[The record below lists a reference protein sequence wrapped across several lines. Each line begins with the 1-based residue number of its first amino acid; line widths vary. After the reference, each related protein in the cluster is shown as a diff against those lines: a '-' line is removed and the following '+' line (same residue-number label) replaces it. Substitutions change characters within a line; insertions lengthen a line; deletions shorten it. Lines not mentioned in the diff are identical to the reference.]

1 MFWPLLFPREVVLRN
16 FLSHIFFQGNINYL
30 YGNNRKKT
38 LLTNLS
44 IKNYALI
51 DHLNVKFTN
60 GFTVIT
66 GETGAGKSILLG
78 GLSLVLGKRADL
90 SSLREKDNKC
100 IVEAEFEIS
109 KYGLEAFFAENDLDY
124 EKKTI
129 IRREILPSGKSR
141 AFINDSPVT
150 LDILSQLGDQ
160 LIDVHSQHQTLRLA
174 DNDFQLKVIDAL
186 ADNGKGLKEYASKLL
201 LYQSTLK
208 ELQNLEDFQLS
219 ATKEHEYNSF
229 LLQELSSAPLKEG
242 ILEELE
248 EQYEQLNNVEIILE
262 QLSHGQQL
270 LNEEQIGVVNLLAEL
285 KQVSNKL
292 ASFGHQYSDLNERVT
307 SVFIELDDISNELNI
322 LNEKVEAD
330 PEMLEQVNTKLLLL
344 YDLQKKHKV
353 QSITELL
360 EIRNKLEEMV
370 SATENVAMDIDR
382 KKKELQLLA
391 TALNT
396 EASNLSKKRKSAI
409 PNLKKQLEDTLIDL
423 GMASATFKIEI
434 NASKEFKSTGKDDL
448 TFLFSANKGSDYGDL
463 KKVAS
468 GGELSRIM
476 LTIKAILAKYEH
488 LPTMMF
494 DEIDTGVSGEISNKM
509 GDIMQ
514 AMSNTM
520 QIFSITHLPQVA
532 AKGVHHF
539 KVYKEEELMGTNT
552 KMKKLS
558 SEERIVELAEM
569 LGGKTLS
576 DSALAHAR
584 QLLD

>member
-1 MFWPLLFPREVVLRN
+1 M
-16 FLSHIFFQGNINYL
+16 
-30 YGNNRKKT
+30 
-38 LLTNLS
+38 LTNLS

-90 SSLREKDNKC
+90 SSLREKEDKC

-109 KYGLEAFFAENDLDY
+109 KYGLESFFMENDLDY
-124 EKKTI
+124 ETKTI

-186 ADNGKGLKEYASKLL
+186 ADNGQVISAYSSKLL
-201 LYQSTLK
+201 LYQSTQK
-208 ELQNLEDFQLS
+208 ELQKLVDFQNS

-229 LLQELSSAPLKEG
+229 LLQELISAPLKEG

-270 LNEEQIGVVNLLAEL
+270 LNDEQIGLVNLLTEL

-292 ASFGHQYSDLNERVT
+292 ASFGHQYSDINERIK
-307 SVFIELDDISNELNI
+307 SVFIELDDISTELNI
-322 LNEKVEAD
+322 LNDKVEAD
-330 PEMLEQVNTKLLLL
+330 PQLLEQVNAKLQLL
-344 YDLQKKHKV
+344 YDLLKKHKV
-353 QSITELL
+353 QTIPELM
-360 EIRNKLEEMV
+360 EIRNALDEKV
-370 SATENVAMDIDR
+370 SATENVVADIDR
-382 KKKELQLLA
+382 KKKELHQLE

-396 EASNLSKKRKSAI
+396 EASNISKRRKLVI
-409 PNLKKQLEDTLIDL
+409 PKLKEQLEETLIDL
-423 GMASATFKIEI
+423 GMASATFKIDI
-434 NASKEFKSTGKDDL
+434 SPSKEFKSTGKDDL
-448 TFLFSANKGSDYGDL
+448 SFLFSANKGSAYGDL

-476 LTIKAILAKYEH
+476 LTIKAILARYEQ

-509 GDIMQ
+509 GDIMKD
-514 AMSNTM
+514 MSNTM

-532 AKGVHHF
+532 AKGIHHF

-552 KMKKLS
+552 KMKRLS
-558 SEERIVELAEM
+558 SEERVVELAEM

>member
-1 MFWPLLFPREVVLRN
+1 M
-16 FLSHIFFQGNINYL
+16 
-30 YGNNRKKT
+30 
-38 LLTNLS
+38 LTNLS

-90 SSLREKDNKC
+90 SSLREKEDKC

-109 KYGLEAFFAENDLDY
+109 KYGLESFFLENDLDY
-124 EKKTI
+124 ETKTI

-186 ADNGKGLKEYASKLL
+186 ADNGQVISAYSSKLL
-201 LYQSTLK
+201 LYQSTQK
-208 ELQNLEDFQLS
+208 ELQKLVDFQNS

-229 LLQELSSAPLKEG
+229 LLQELISAPLKEG

-270 LNEEQIGVVNLLAEL
+270 LNDEQIGLVNLLTEL

-292 ASFGHQYSDLNERVT
+292 ASFGHQYSDINERIK
-307 SVFIELDDISNELNI
+307 SVFIELDDISTELNI
-322 LNEKVEAD
+322 LNDKVEAD
-330 PEMLEQVNTKLLLL
+330 PQLLEQVNAKLQLL
-344 YDLQKKHKV
+344 YDLLKKHKV
-353 QSITELL
+353 QTIPELM
-360 EIRNKLEEMV
+360 EIRNALDEKV
-370 SATENVAMDIDR
+370 SATENVVADIDR
-382 KKKELQLLA
+382 KKKELHQLE

-396 EASNLSKKRKSAI
+396 EASNISKRRKLVI
-409 PNLKKQLEDTLIDL
+409 PKLKEQLEETLIDL
-423 GMASATFKIEI
+423 GMASATFKIDI
-434 NASKEFKSTGKDDL
+434 SPSKEFKPTGKDDL
-448 TFLFSANKGSDYGDL
+448 SFLFSANKGSAYGDL

-476 LTIKAILAKYEH
+476 LTIKAILARYEQ

-509 GDIMQ
+509 GDIMKD
-514 AMSNTM
+514 MSNTM

-552 KMKKLS
+552 KMKRLS
-558 SEERIVELAEM
+558 SEERVVELAEM